1 MKHRHD
7 KIAKEDRPVE
17 GQTYDVLL
25 DGRPIFEAEV
35 TDYKG
40 GCWAHL
46 KVNKAFDS
54 EYASLYSPGDEFQTK
69 IAAYKFRPTSDIV

>member
-7 KIAKEDRPVE
+7 KIAKEDRPIE
-17 GQTYDVLL
+17 GQIYEVLL
-25 DGRPIFEAEV
+25 NGRPIFEAKV

-46 KVNKAFDS
+46 KVNKALDA

-69 IAAYKFRPTSDIV
+69 IAAYKFRPLSGSI